1 MGTIINETPYMPM
14 IRKKIMKKF
23 LLVTNSFKDAD
34 SSYSKKIVS
43 SLEKLGGECVGNIFT
58 RQDEDGNYIY
68 ASPEQVPHETEFI
81 IVLGGDGTF
90 IHVAKDLIDCK
101 LPLIGVNLGNLGY
114 LTEIDVNNVEED
126 FKKVLEGNCHVEPR
140 MLLDGQIIRDG
151 QVIHR
156 DIALN
161 DIVINRSQTM
171 SIIDFEVRIND
182 TFLNRYSADG
192 IIVSTPTGSTG
203 YNLSAGGPIV
213 YPTADIVLAT
223 PICAHTL
230 NSRSIAF
237 SADDQI
243 DIVIKGRFSERNQI
257 KIVSFDGASEIVL
270 ENEDVIRAQKSEKSS
285 KILRLNDISFVEHLG
300 KKMR

>member
-1 MGTIINETPYMPM
+1 
-14 IRKKIMKKF
+14 MKNY
-23 LLVTNSFKDAD
+23 LLVTNSVKDPD
-34 SSYSKKIVS
+34 SYYSNQIMS
-43 SLEKLGGECVGNIFT
+43 ALDKLGANCTGNILT
-58 RQDEDGNYIY
+58 GQDDQGNYLY
-68 ASPEQVPHETEFI
+68 ASPDQIPDKTEFI

-90 IHVAKDLIDCK
+90 IHVAKDLIDLD

-114 LTEIDVNNVEED
+114 LTEIDVNNVEAD
-126 FKKVLEGNCHVEPR
+126 FAKVISGDCHVERR
-140 MLLDGQIIRDG
+140 MLLDGCILREGEMIK
-151 QVIHR
+151 R

-171 SIIDFEVRIND
+171 GIIDFEVHVNN

-213 YPTADIVLAT
+213 HPTADIILAT

-230 NSRSIAF
+230 NSRSVVF
-237 SADDQI
+237 SAEAMI
-243 DIVIKGRFSERNQI
+243 DIIVKGRFSEREQQ
-257 KIVSFDGASEIVL
+257 KVVSFDGSSEIVL
-270 ENEDVIRAQKSEKSS
+270 ENEDVIRSRRSKKSA
-285 KILRLNDISFVEHLG
+285 KILRLNDISFIEHLG

>member
-1 MGTIINETPYMPM
+1 MN
-14 IRKKIMKKF
+14 RF
-23 LLVTNSFKDAD
+23 LLVTNSVKDAD
-34 SSYSKKIVS
+34 SKYSEKIIS
-43 SLEKLGGECVGNIFT
+43 SLEKMGGRCLGNILT
-58 RQDEDGNYIY
+58 RKDEDGNYIY
-68 ASPEQVPHETEFI
+68 ASPDQVPKDTEFI

-90 IHVAKDLIDCK
+90 IHVAKDLIDLC
-101 LPLIGVNLGNLGY
+101 LPIIGVNLGNLGY
-114 LTEIDVNNVEED
+114 LTEIDINNVEED
-126 FKKVLEGNCHVEPR
+126 FRKVLDDSCHVEQR
-140 MLLDGQIIRDG
+140 MLLDGRIIRG
-151 QVIHR
+151 GEVIYH

-171 SIIDFEVRIND
+171 SIIDFDVVVNG

-237 SADDQI
+237 SADAQI
-243 DIVIKGRFSERNQI
+243 DIVIKGRFSEKNQT
-257 KIVSFDGASEIVL
+257 KIVSFDGASEIAL
-270 ENEDVIRAQKSEKSS
+270 ENEDVISSVKSEKYA

>member
-1 MGTIINETPYMPM
+1 MN
-14 IRKKIMKKF
+14 KF
-23 LLVTNSFKDAD
+23 LLVTNSVKDAD
-34 SSYSKKIVS
+34 SKYSGKIIS
-43 SLEKLGGECVGNIFT
+43 SLEKMGGACVGNIFT
-58 RQDEDGNYIY
+58 RQDEAGNYIY
-68 ASPEQVPHETEFI
+68 AAPDQVPAETEFI

-90 IHVAKDLIDCK
+90 IHVAKDLIELN
-101 LPLIGVNLGNLGY
+101 LPIIGVNLGNLGY
-114 LTEIDVNNVEED
+114 LTEIDVNNVETD
-126 FKKVLEGNCHVEPR
+126 FKKVLEGNCHVEDR
-140 MLLDGQIIRDG
+140 MLLDGQILRDG
-151 QVIHR
+151 EVIYH

-161 DIVINRSQTM
+161 DIVINRAQTM
-171 SIIDFEVRIND
+171 SIIDFEVIVNG

-192 IIVSTPTGSTG
+192 IILSTPTGSTG

-237 SADDQI
+237 SADSQI
-243 DIVIKGRFSERNQI
+243 DIVIKGRFSEKNQT
-257 KIVSFDGASEIVL
+257 KIVSFDGASEIAL
-270 ENEDVIRAQKSEKSS
+270 ENEDVIRSVQSEKSA

>member
-1 MGTIINETPYMPM
+1 MN
-14 IRKKIMKKF
+14 RF
-23 LLVTNSFKDAD
+23 LLVTNSVKDAD
-34 SSYSKKIVS
+34 SKFSEKIIS
-43 SLEKLGGECVGNIFT
+43 SLEKMGGKCLGNILT
-58 RQDEDGNYIY
+58 RKDSDGNYIY
-68 ASPEQVPHETEFI
+68 ASPDQVPKDTEFI

-90 IHVAKDLIDCK
+90 IHVAKDLIDLS

-114 LTEIDVNNVEED
+114 LTEIDINNVEED
-126 FKKVLEGNCHVEPR
+126 FRKVLDDNCHVEER
-140 MLLDGQIIRDG
+140 MLLDGRIIRDG
-151 QVIHR
+151 EVIYH

-171 SIIDFEVRIND
+171 SIIDFEVVVNG

-237 SADDQI
+237 SADAQI
-243 DIVIKGRFSERNQI
+243 DIVIKGRFSEKNQT
-257 KIVSFDGASEIVL
+257 KIVSFDGASEIAL
-270 ENEDVIRAQKSEKSS
+270 ENEDVISSVKSEKYA